1 VVSRND
7 AEFALQECGGAH
19 HITSLRHQPLS
30 PILHAQFPHSG
41 PYFESRMNNRREQV
55 GWYFYDWANS
65 AFYTTVVTVFLGP
78 YLTGVA
84 KAAAEALGEG
94 NEFIYPLGIKVFY
107 GSFFPYVV
115 ALSVGLQMVFLP
127 ILGAIA
133 DYSHRKKQM
142 LALFAFIGAFATMG
156 LYFLAGT
163 KYMLGGGLFV
173 LANLSYGAS
182 IVFYNSFL
190 PDIATPQERDR
201 VSSIGW
207 AIGYLGGGLLLAL
220 NLFLF
225 AKAESFGLTTGQ
237 AVRISL
243 ASSGAW
249 WALFTLIPMATLTNR
264 QSQKQPMEG
273 QSFIAAG
280 FKQLRHTIATARG
293 YPQTLLFLI
302 AYLLY
307 NDGIQAVIAL
317 ASVFGA
323 EELKLDQSA
332 LVQVI
337 LLVQFAAF
345 FGSLIFNWVAKAIG
359 SKRAIVLSLV
369 IWTGVLV
376 YAYGL
381 LQTKTQFFVL
391 GAVIA
396 IVLGGSQALS
406 RSVYSLMIP
415 KGQEAEYFSLYEVS
429 DKGTSWLAP
438 LIFGLALQFTGSY
451 RYAILSL
458 VVFFVVGLTLLA
470 RVNVNQAAIE
480 AGNEVPAR
488 V

>member
-1 VVSRND
+1 
-7 AEFALQECGGAH
+7 
-19 HITSLRHQPLS
+19 
-30 PILHAQFPHSG
+30 
-41 PYFESRMNNRREQV
+41 MNNRREQV

-78 YLTGVA
+78 YLTGIA
-84 KAAAEALGEG
+84 KAAAESLGEG
-94 NEFIYPLGIKVFY
+94 NTFVYPLGIKVFY

-142 LALFAFIGAFATMG
+142 LALFAYIGSFATVG
-156 LYFLAGT
+156 LYFLQGAN
-163 KYMLGGGLFV
+163 YLLGGGLFI
-173 LANLSYGAS
+173 LANLSFGAS

-190 PDIATPQERDR
+190 PDIAAVEDRDR
-201 VSSIGW
+201 VSSVGW

-220 NLFLF
+220 NLYLF
-225 AKAESFGLTTGQ
+225 SKAESFGLTSGQ

-249 WALFTLIPMATLTNR
+249 WAVFTLIPLSALKNRRPVKEPPPGQHFVAT
-264 QSQKQPMEG
+264 
-273 QSFIAAG
+273 G
-280 FKQLRHTIATARG
+280 FKQLIHTIRTARH

-307 NDGIQAVIAL
+307 NDGIQTVITM

-323 EELKLDQSA
+323 EELKLEQST

-337 LLVQFAAF
+337 LMVQFAAF
-345 FGSLIFNWVAKAIG
+345 FGSLLFMWVAKATG
-359 SKRAIVLSLV
+359 SKRAIILSLV

-381 LQTKTQFFVL
+381 LHTKLQFFVL

-438 LIFGLALQFTGSY
+438 LLFGLTLQFTSSY
-451 RYAILSL
+451 RVAILSL
-458 VVFFVVGLTLLA
+458 VVFFVAGLALLA
-470 RVNVNQAAIE
+470 RVNVRKAAIE
-480 AGNEVPAR
+480 AGNEAPLKA
-488 V
+488 

>member
-1 VVSRND
+1 
-7 AEFALQECGGAH
+7 
-19 HITSLRHQPLS
+19 
-30 PILHAQFPHSG
+30 
-41 PYFESRMNNRREQV
+41 MNNRRERV
-55 GWYFYDWANS
+55 GWYIYDWANS
-65 AFYTTVVTVFLGP
+65 AFYTTVITVFLGP
-78 YLTGVA
+78 YLTGIA
-84 KAAAEALGEG
+84 RAAAESLGEG
-94 NEFIYPLGIKVFY
+94 NTFVYPFGIRVFY

-142 LALFAFIGAFATMG
+142 LALFAYIGSFATMG
-156 LYFLAGT
+156 LYFLQGT
-163 KYMLGGGLFV
+163 NYLLGGGLLV
-173 LANLSYGAS
+173 LANLSYGAA

-190 PDIATPQERDR
+190 PDIASAEDRDR

-220 NLFLF
+220 NLYLF
-225 AKAESFGLTTGQ
+225 SKAESFGLTTSE

-249 WALFTLIPMATLTNR
+249 WAAFTLVSISSLRNRLPVKEPPPGQHLIAT
-264 QSQKQPMEG
+264 
-273 QSFIAAG
+273 G
-280 FKQLRHTIATARG
+280 FKQLVHTVRTARQ
-293 YPQTLLFLI
+293 YPHTLLFLV

-307 NDGIQAVIAL
+307 NDAIQAVIAL

-323 EELKLDQSA
+323 EELKLEQST

-337 LLVQFAAF
+337 LMVQFAAF
-345 FGSLIFNWVAKAIG
+345 FGALLFNWVATRTG
-359 SKRAIVLSLV
+359 NKRAIMISLV

-381 LQTKTQFFVL
+381 LQTKLQFFLL

-396 IVLGGSQALS
+396 VVLGGSQALS

-415 KGQEAEYFSLYEVS
+415 KGHEAEYFSLYEVS
-429 DKGTSWLAP
+429 DKGTSWMAP
-438 LIFGLALQFTGSY
+438 LMFGLALQVTRSY
-451 RYAILSL
+451 RVAILSL
-458 VVFFVVGLTLLA
+458 VVFFVAGLAVLA
-470 RVNVNQAAIE
+470 KVNVRRAAID
-480 AGNEVPAR
+480 AGNEPPPEA
-488 V
+488 